1 MVRQNGGFIMVTSER
16 NTGTQFTVALPRSE
30 LVESWVPLS
39 PKPVSTGGETILLVE
54 DDGDVRMA
62 VSDMLTMAGYTVQE
76 AGDGMEALERL
87 RTMPTPPSL
96 VLTDVM
102 MPRMT
107 GPQLAKQIYAMMPSV
122 QILYMSGYTDRIL
135 EPVGGRLAFI
145 RKPFTADELTRK
157 VSESMKP

>member
-1 MVRQNGGFIMVTSER
+1 
-16 NTGTQFTVALPRSE
+16 
-30 LVESWVPLS
+30 
-39 PKPVSTGGETILLVE
+39 
-54 DDGDVRMA
+54 MA
-62 VSDMLTMAGYTVQE
+62 VSDMLTRAGYTVQE

-107 GPQLAKQIYAMMPSV
+107 GPQLAKQIYAMMPTV

-145 RKPFTADELTRK
+145 RKPFTAIELTRK
-157 VSESMKP
+157 VAESMKG